1 MKQLLYL
8 LFFCS
13 CAIMAQE
20 QKYILLDSL
29 TTHYDTKKYT
39 FSTLPYGSEN
49 TIELYNVFFKDYLL
63 LVSVLPDY
71 ERNIWQEISFKSIQN
86 NILSTKD
93 LFKIDFGYVRA
104 VKKEGNKYF
113 ASEFCNIERF
123 LFSNK
128 KIEKQKEDK

>member
-13 CAIMAQE
+13 WAMVAQE

-29 TTHYDTKKYT
+29 TARYDTKKYT

-63 LVSVLPDY
+63 LISVLPDY
-71 ERNIWQEISFKSIQN
+71 ERDIWQEISFKSIQN

-104 VKKEGNKYF
+104 VKKKGINILQVNSAMLKDFYF
-113 ASEFCNIERF
+113 PI
-123 LFSNK
+123 K
-128 KIEKQKEDK
+128 K